1 MKIGYFDC
9 FAGAAGDMIAAAML
23 DAGLDKDFLVGQL
36 ESLDI
41 KGLEINISPTKRCG
55 IRALRFEPAA
65 ADEQSRNLAD
75 ITAIISKSK
84 ITDSAKQ
91 RAIEIFE
98 GLGRVEGKIHG
109 KEPGEV
115 QFHEIGA
122 VDSIVDIVSAC
133 IGLEALDIE
142 KVYSSPLSVGGGIIK
157 GAHGVMPVPAPA
169 TAAILKEAKAPIVG
183 GPGEAELLTPTGA
196 AILANFVDEFAPL
209 PAVKIDA
216 VGYGAGALESDE
228 FPNVLRLII
237 GESVSADGADTDC
250 VCLLETNVDDVTG
263 EVIGFV
269 MDKLLAEGA
278 LDVFTTPIQMKH
290 NRPAVKVSVICSVGE
305 SKHMENILFEQGLTL
320 GIRKQFLQRSKLR
333 RDFVTVKTEFGKIKV
348 KTGTLSGRLISA
360 KPEYADCTEAAKRHK
375 VPLKMIQEAVMKAFD
390 GRIAKQL

>member
-196 AILANFVDEFAPL
+196 AILA
-209 PAVKIDA
+209 
-216 VGYGAGALESDE
+216 
-228 FPNVLRLII
+228 
-237 GESVSADGADTDC
+237 
-250 VCLLETNVDDVTG
+250 
-263 EVIGFV
+263 
-269 MDKLLAEGA
+269 
-278 LDVFTTPIQMKH
+278 
-290 NRPAVKVSVICSVGE
+290 
-305 SKHMENILFEQGLTL
+305 
-320 GIRKQFLQRSKLR
+320 
-333 RDFVTVKTEFGKIKV
+333 
-348 KTGTLSGRLISA
+348 
-360 KPEYADCTEAAKRHK
+360 
-375 VPLKMIQEAVMKAFD
+375 
-390 GRIAKQL
+390 